1 MNLSIILLCV
11 ALVALAAAIPAARG
25 HRHELPRTVVTPT
38 LFRHPVNAL
47 LPAGIRAIIQD
58 GMLEQTFNNALI
70 PDFLFPAE
78 ASVETVAGSVGQRIT
93 RTRTGLLTPQTTA
106 LTGDVTAGTYSIEQ
120 YSGVLD
126 QYGNST
132 DTNMLGALVGQAR
145 KFVQDIQILG
155 QNAGQS
161 LNQVARNRLYSAY
174 AGGRTW
180 CRTAD
185 AGSNTSIDVQSVDGF
200 EFVLVNGVPTAVSAT
215 NPLNVT
221 INGVANTV
229 TAANR
234 ATRQLTLGTARVDV
248 LGDPIIATNAPVTI
262 RPNNRATAFNLITTD
277 TATVGLFFD
286 AVARLR
292 GMNVPPTADG
302 TYHAHVDATT
312 MRQLLS
318 DTEFRQ
324 AFQSQGPGDTYTQGR
339 LTIFGGITF
348 ILNIETPTVSGDSM
362 TVTLARRPI
371 VLGGD
376 AIIAMPLEGQGM
388 LLDGTGV
395 QDVPGISLVP
405 AGNSGLEVALIVR
418 PPQDRLQQV
427 VSSSWAWTGD
437 FAIPTDSTSGDS
449 ALVKRGVI
457 IEHA

>member
-1 MNLSIILLCV
+1 MTQSLST
-11 ALVALAAAIPAARG
+11 
-25 HRHELPRTVVTPT
+25 HRHTGRRTAVRFC
-38 LFRHPVNAL
+38 LHRHPVNAL
-47 LPAGIRAIIQD
+47 LPVGIRALIQD
-58 GMLEQTFNNALI
+58 GMLEQAFQNALR
-70 PDFLFPAE
+70 PDFLFPLE
-78 ASVETVAGSVGQRIT
+78 ASIDPVQGSIGQRLT
-93 RTRTGLLTPQTTA
+93 RTRTGLLTPTTTP
-106 LTGDVTAGTYSIEQ
+106 LTGDVSASTYSIEQ
-120 YSGVLD
+120 FSGVLD

-132 DTNMLGALVGQAR
+132 DTNMLGSLVGQAR
-145 KFVQDIQILG
+145 KFIQDIQILG
-155 QNAGQS
+155 VNAGQS
-161 LNQVARNRLYSAY
+161 LNQLARNKLYASY

-185 AGSNTSIDVQSVDGF
+185 AASNTSIAVSSTAGF
-200 EFVLVNGVPTAVSAT
+200 DTVLVNGVPTAVSAT
-215 NPLNVT
+215 NTLAVT

-229 TAANR
+229 TGVDAVNR
-234 ATRQLTLGTARVDV
+234 TLTLGTARVDV
-248 LGDPIIATNAPVTI
+248 LGDPIIATNAPITI
-262 RPNNRATAFNLITTD
+262 RPNARATAYNLISTD
-277 TATVGLFFD
+277 TATIGLFFD

-324 AFQSQGPGDTYTQGR
+324 AFQSQGPADVYQQGR
-339 LTIFGGITF
+339 LTVFGGITF

-362 TVTLARRPI
+362 TVSLARRPI
-371 VLGGD
+371 VVGAD
-376 AIIAMPLEGQGM
+376 PIVAMPLEGQGQ

-395 QDVPGISLVP
+395 ETAPGISMVEVAP
-405 AGNSGLEVALIVR
+405 GLEVVLIVR

-437 FAIPTDSTSGDS
+437 FAIATDSTSGDT
-449 ALVKRGVI
+449 AIVKRGVV